1 VSENVIAQRAKQH
14 LSTVLL
20 TVLSIVQA
28 IALEL
33 IWSYVLE
40 QEGLY
45 TASFESL
52 LGWVQVGATLLGIV
66 LIWLT
71 YGGLVMRFCWVP
83 STADSILPFLVGLI
97 EFGLIAML
105 GPDRLGEW
113 FLVLALAV
121 GVMQWIVQY
130 SMRRARLDADNE
142 TFFSGFP
149 PATLRDHVPAF
160 LTVASLAS
168 VGIALVVTRDRSL
181 LALGALIFAVLV
193 HGYQLYLVDFF
204 WKRAITPASD
214 S

>member
-1 VSENVIAQRAKQH
+1 VSKNVIAERAKQQ

-40 QEGLY
+40 EEDLY

-71 YGGLVMRFCWVP
+71 YSGLVMRFRWVP
-83 STADSILPFLVGLI
+83 STVDSILPFVVGII
-97 EFGLIAML
+97 EFGVVSML
-105 GPDRLGEW
+105 GLDHLGEW

-121 GVMQWIVQY
+121 GVAQWVVQS
-130 SMRRARLDADNE
+130 SMRRARLDEDNAA
-142 TFFSGFP
+142 FFSDFP
-149 PATLRDHVPAF
+149 PATFRDHVPAI
-160 LTVASLAS
+160 LVVASLAS
-168 VGIALVVTRDRSL
+168 VGVALVVTRDRGV
-181 LALGALIFAVLV
+181 LALLALIFAVLI
-193 HGYQLYLVDFF
+193 HAYQLYLVDYY
-204 WKRAITPASD
+204 WKRSVGQAARS
-214 S
+214 